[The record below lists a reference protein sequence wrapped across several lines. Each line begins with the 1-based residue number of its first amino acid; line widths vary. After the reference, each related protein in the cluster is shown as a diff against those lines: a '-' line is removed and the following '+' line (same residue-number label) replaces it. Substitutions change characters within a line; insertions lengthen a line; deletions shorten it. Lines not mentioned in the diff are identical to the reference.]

1 MIWPSIKVGYRHIVS
16 SRKYAILNISGLT
29 LGLTLTIMMVM
40 LVHYELSF
48 DNFHPNREKILK
60 VLTHDLKSGEIK
72 SNTPMPLSLT
82 LINDFAEV
90 KYAAGIY
97 KVLHENAE
105 VEYNNLTYSGFT
117 GASVETSFFSIFNY
131 PMLLGNK
138 ESALDGPYDIAVSR
152 SFSEKIFGTENPVGK
167 IVSFHNLPFTIRG
180 MYADVPDNSEV
191 KFDVLFSDK
200 IRTIVWEKF
209 PVAWWS
215 GGMHT
220 YVILQDG
227 LAASQFDERLKEI
240 PEKYFPDYLKGRETY
255 LTTPFKGIHFNT
267 NISGGLTPAVSPMYL
282 FILSCIAL
290 VTLLI
295 ACINFI
301 NISTCQT
308 AKRNRDTGIRK
319 IVGAGRNQIIAM
331 HLWNSLISTVLS
343 AIIAIAICYLIIPF
357 LENIIQRPIGNYLF
371 HQTVL
376 GIILLTVLMVS
387 LVTGLLPGLY
397 FSKISAIRAL
407 QFNAK
412 KGAFGG
418 MARNAFVVAQLAISI
433 LLIIGQFA
441 IFRQISFMRH
451 ADLGFNNEN
460 LLAVHVNHIEEKNY
474 NKKYRLANVYKD
486 QLEMHGAQFGFGSGV
501 ITENIPGF
509 YYQNSFTL
517 APVGGKID
525 EYLVTSTA
533 VDENFL
539 SVYEIDM
546 ADGRFFSGTIESDKE
561 AFIINQTLMRQ
572 IGWDNIEGRYMR
584 YHHEGKDFPVIGVIK
599 DIHATSLKEAV
610 GPMVFRYGQH
620 NNSPGFVTFRLTP
633 GLEKD
638 AITFMEKTWN
648 GMFPETPFISF
659 DVKERYFQNYT
670 EEARLSKIVGSFTL
684 LAIILS
690 MLGLIGL
697 ITFFAEQRTKEIG
710 IRKVNGARISEVLIM
725 LNKDFIKWVAIAFV
739 IATPI
744 AWYAMHKWLQN
755 FAYKTELSW
764 WIFAL
769 AGMMALGIAL
779 LTVSFQSWKAAR
791 RNPVESLRC
800 E

>member
-1 MIWPSIKVGYRHIVS
+1 MIWQSIKVGFRHISS
-16 SRKYAILNISGLT
+16 SRKYALLNISGLT

-40 LVHYELSF
+40 LVHYEWAF
-48 DNFHPNREKILK
+48 DNFHPNRDEILK
-60 VLTHDLKSGEIK
+60 VLTHDLKSGELQ
-72 SNTPMPLSLT
+72 SHTPLPLSQT

-97 KVLHENAE
+97 KLLNEE
-105 VEYNNLTYSGFT
+105 VEIEYSSLSYSGFT
-117 GASVETSFFSIFNY
+117 GASVETDFFSIFNY
-131 PMLLGNK
+131 HLLLGNK
-138 ESALDGPYDIAVSR
+138 ESALNGPADIAVSR
-152 SFSEKIFGTENPVGK
+152 SFSEKLFGTENPVGK
-167 IVSFHNLPFTIRG
+167 IVTIDNQPFTVRA
-180 MYADVPDNSEV
+180 MYADLPDNSEV
-191 KFDVLFSDK
+191 KFDILFSDK
-200 IRTIVWEKF
+200 IREIVWEQF

-220 YVILQDG
+220 YVILNEG
-227 LAASQFDERLKEI
+227 ISVEQFNESLKEI
-240 PEKYFPDYLKGRETY
+240 PEKYFPDYLKGRETF
-255 LTTPFKGIHFNT
+255 LTTPFKGLHFKT
-267 NISGGLTPAVSPMYL
+267 DISGGLTPAVSPMYL

-295 ACINFI
+295 ACVNFI

-308 AKRNRDTGIRK
+308 AKRNKDTGIRK
-319 IVGAGRNQIIAM
+319 IVGANRNQIIAL
-331 HLWNSLISTVLS
+331 HLWNSLISSTISVIL
-343 AIIAIAICYLIIPF
+343 AIAICYLLTPF
-357 LENIIQRPIGNYLF
+357 LESITQRPIGNYLF

-376 GIILLTVLMVS
+376 AIILLSVLMVS
-387 LVTGLLPGLY
+387 LITGLLPGLY
-397 FSKISAIRAL
+397 FSKTSAISTL
-407 QFNAK
+407 NFKAK
-412 KGAFGG
+412 NGAFGG
-418 MARNAFVVAQLAISI
+418 ITRNAFIVAQLTITI

-441 IFRQISFMRH
+441 IFKQISFMRH

-460 LLAVHVNHIEEKNY
+460 LLAIHLSQIEEDNY
-474 NKKYRLANVYKD
+474 QERYRLANVYKD
-486 QLEMHGAQFGFGSGV
+486 NLENHGAQFGFSNGV

-517 APVGGKID
+517 TPRDSKID
-525 EYLVTSTA
+525 ECLVTSTA

-546 ADGRFFSGTIESDKE
+546 AEGRYFSGTIESDKQ

-572 IGWDNIEGRYMR
+572 IGWENIEGKYMR
-584 YHHEGKDFPVIGVIK
+584 YRHEGKDFPVIGVIK

-610 GPMVFRYGQH
+610 GPMVYRYGQH
-620 NNSPGFVTFRLTP
+620 NNSPGFVTFRLTA
-633 GLEKD
+633 GRQKD
-638 AITFMEKTWN
+638 AIAFMEKTWN
-648 GMFPETPFISF
+648 SMFPNTPFISF
-659 DVKERYFQNYT
+659 DVKEKYFQNYT

-684 LAIILS
+684 LAITLS

-710 IRKVNGARISEVLIM
+710 IRKVNGARISEVMIM
-725 LNKDFIKWVAIAFV
+725 LNKDFLKWVAIAFV

-744 AWYAMHKWLQN
+744 AYFAMNEWLQN

-769 AGMMALGIAL
+769 AGLMALGIAL
-779 LTVSFQSWKAAR
+779 LTVSWQSWRAAR
-791 RNPVESLRC
+791 RNPVEALRY